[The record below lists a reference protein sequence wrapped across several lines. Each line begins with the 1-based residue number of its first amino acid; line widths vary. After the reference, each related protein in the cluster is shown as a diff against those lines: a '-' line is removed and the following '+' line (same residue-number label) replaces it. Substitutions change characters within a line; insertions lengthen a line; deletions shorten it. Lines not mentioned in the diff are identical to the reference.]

1 MQNTPLTLRIMLI
14 LGGVT
19 LLAAVVTLWRE
30 ERVPEPASTSQPA
43 RNGTKMTGTSA
54 LSHGGSPTARSGS
67 RPLSSTQFR
76 IGQLVVVTGTDPA
89 GVAPISLLPGPGEG
103 APAGGQERP
112 SRTVPPGT
120 VAVLKSLH
128 GSYSEIALTNGE
140 TGWIPYAFL
149 AVPDHLPDKDTA
161 NE

>member
-1 MQNTPLTLRIMLI
+1 MNTTPLAFRVMLI
-14 LGGVT
+14 LGGVA
-19 LLAAVVTLWRE
+19 LFAAVVTLWRG
-30 ERVPEPASTSQPA
+30 ERVPEPAAMNQPV

-54 LSHGGSPTARSGS
+54 LSHGGAPTARSES
-67 RPLSSTQFR
+67 RPLSPTQFR
-76 IGQLVVVTGTDPA
+76 IGQLVVVTGADPA
-89 GVAPISLLPGPGEG
+89 GVSPISLLPGPGEG
-103 APAGGQERP
+103 APAAGQERA

-140 TGWIPYAFL
+140 TGWIPNAL
-149 AVPDHLPDKDTA
+149 LGVPDHLPDKDTA